1 MQGPLRV
8 LKKGEMQLLHLH
20 DALPAQMQACGQPP
34 DEIVQDLAPG
44 LAFGEDGLP
53 QLPSSATDKC
63 TIC

>member
-1 MQGPLRV
+1 
-8 LKKGEMQLLHLH
+8 MQLLPSH
-20 DALPAQMQACGQPP
+20 DAWPAQMQACGQPP

-44 LAFGEDGLP
+44 LAFGDDGLP